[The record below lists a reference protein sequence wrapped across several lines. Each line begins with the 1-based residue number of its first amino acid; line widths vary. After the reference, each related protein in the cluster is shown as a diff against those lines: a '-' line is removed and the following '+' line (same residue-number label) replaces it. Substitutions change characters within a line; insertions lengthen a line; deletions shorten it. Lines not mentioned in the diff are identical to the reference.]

1 MIRTHLL
8 LACAF
13 LSASALALPVAAQSN
28 GAGEKPAAGSFSDDQ
43 VAKGENVFKAT
54 CASCHAT
61 GDFTGQTFKMNWFG
75 RTLYDYFAGVKKTM
89 PDDNPGGLSDDEYVR
104 VVSYILKL
112 NGYPAGTDSLSSDS
126 TSMKLIKIGP
136 LPGDTVKPGLF
147 R

>member
-1 MIRTHLL
+1 VIRTSILL
-8 LACAF
+8 L
-13 LSASALALPVAAQSN
+13 ALALPAAAQSN
-28 GAGEKPAAGSFSDDQ
+28 GAGEKPAAGSFSEDQ
-43 VAKGENVFKAT
+43 ASKGETVFKAT

-61 GDFTGQTFKMNWFG
+61 SDFTGTTFKMNWVG

-112 NGYPAGTDSLSSDS
+112 NGYPAGKDSLSSDS

-136 LPGDTVKPGLF
+136 LSGDSAKPRTF
-147 R
+147 K